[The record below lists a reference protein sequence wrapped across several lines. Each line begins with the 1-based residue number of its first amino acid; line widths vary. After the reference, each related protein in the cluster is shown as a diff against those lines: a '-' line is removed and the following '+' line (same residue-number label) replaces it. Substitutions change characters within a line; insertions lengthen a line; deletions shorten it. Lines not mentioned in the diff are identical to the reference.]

1 MPIYQCME
9 QPPTRFPQPPRSA
22 SKRSKRGAFPQ
33 PAFKEAGSDLKS
45 IFSHMNRRR
54 WLFLALSFAVTFA
67 LLFGF
72 LIDSDF
78 RKLRAGPQLIYV
90 ESWSKNR
97 SDAEIKAQQM
107 RDQAVRKK
115 IEEQRRQEFQ
125 RLEKKLGMD

>member
-1 MPIYQCME
+1 MD
-9 QPPTRFPQPPRSA
+9 QPPNRFLPPTPSSSD
-22 SKRSKRGAFPQ
+22 SKRPKRGAFPQ

-54 WLFLALSFAVTFA
+54 WLFLALSFAMTFA

-78 RKLRAGPQLIYV
+78 RKLGPGPQLIYV
-90 ESWSKNR
+90 ESWSKDR
-97 SDAEIKAQQM
+97 SDAEIQAQQR

-125 RLEKKLGMD
+125 KLENRLGMD